1 MSRIVILCVVVLV
14 YFLIEYY
21 VFQVVQL
28 LTVKSTPLITRWV
41 WSSYWLWVVLM
52 ITGFALYTQLD
63 AKTYAGL
70 RVFISALFFINL
82 IGKLFASLVLL
93 GDDVRRLVSYLS
105 QFVISNEDPQIA
117 GRTAFIGKAALL
129 TGVLPMMGLSFG
141 ILSGAHDYRVRRRD
155 VYSPHLPKAFDGI
168 RLVQISDIHTG
179 SFFNKTAVRGGVD
192 LINQERGDMILFTG
206 DFVNNQSD
214 EAKPYLDLFAKV
226 KAPLG
231 VHAVMGNHDYGD
243 YHRWDSMIEKQQNIK
258 DLHQMHKYMGWNIM
272 LNENKIITADGESIA
287 LLGLE
292 NWGAGRFSKYGDMSK
307 TYEGTQEISY
317 KILMSHDPSHWD
329 AQVLSEYP
337 DIDLMLA
344 GHTHG
349 MQFGVEIGDFRWSPS
364 QYVYKQW
371 ADLYQ
376 KGTQSLYVNRGF
388 GFLGY
393 PGRIGILPEIT
404 ILTLK
409 RSAS

>member
-1 MSRIVILCVVVLV
+1 MSRIVILCAFVLV

-41 WSSYWLWVVLM
+41 WSIYWLWAVLM

-192 LINQERGDMILFTG
+192 LINQERGDMVLFTG

-409 RSAS
+409 RSTS

>member
-28 LTVKSTPLITRWV
+28 LTVKSTPLVTRWV
-41 WSSYWLWVVLM
+41 WLSYWLWVVLM

-82 IGKLFASLVLL
+82 IGKLFASMVLL

-105 QFVISNEDPQIA
+105 QFVISKEDPQIA

-192 LINQERGDMILFTG
+192 LINQERGDMVLFTG

-307 TYEGTQEISY
+307 TYEGTQEIPY

-371 ADLYQ
+371 ADFYQ
-376 KGTQSLYVNRGF
+376 QGTQSLYVNRGF

-404 ILTLK
+404 VLTLK
-409 RSAS
+409 RRA

>member
-1 MSRIVILCVVVLV
+1 M
-14 YFLIEYY
+14 
-21 VFQVVQL
+21 FQAVQL
-28 LTVKSTPLITRWV
+28 LTLKSTLSVTRWV
-41 WSSYWLWVVLM
+41 WSTYWLWVVLM
-52 ITGFALYTQLD
+52 IASFMLYIQLD
-63 AKTYAGL
+63 STLYAGL

-82 IGKLFASLVLL
+82 IGKLFACLMLL
-93 GDDVRRLVSYLS
+93 GDDLRRLISYLT
-105 QFVISNEDPQIA
+105 QFVISKDDARIA

-129 TGVLPMMGLSFG
+129 TSTLPMMGLLFG
-141 ILSGAHDYRVRRRD
+141 ILSGAHDYRIRRRNI
-155 VYSPHLPKAFDGI
+155 YSPHLPKAFDGI
-168 RLVQISDIHTG
+168 RLIQISDIHTG

-192 LINQERGDMILFTG
+192 IINQERGDIVLFTG

-214 EAKPYLDLFAKV
+214 EAKPYLDLFSKV

-231 VHAVMGNHDYGD
+231 VHSVMGNHDYGD
-243 YHRWDSMIEKQQNIK
+243 YHRWDSIIEKQRNIK
-258 DLHQMHKYMGWNIM
+258 NLHQMHKYMGWNIM
-272 LNENKIITADGESIA
+272 LNENKIITINESSIA

-292 NWGAGRFSKYGDMSK
+292 NWGVGRFSKYGDMTK
-307 TYEGTQEISY
+307 TYKGSEEIPY

-404 ILTLK
+404 VLTLK
-409 RSAS
+409 RSTS

>member
-1 MSRIVILCVVVLV
+1 M
-14 YFLIEYY
+14 
-21 VFQVVQL
+21 FQAVQL
-28 LTVKSTPLITRWV
+28 LTLKSTLSVTRWV
-41 WSSYWLWVVLM
+41 WSTYWLWVVLM
-52 ITGFALYTQLD
+52 IASFMLYIQLD
-63 AKTYAGL
+63 STLYAGL

-82 IGKLFASLVLL
+82 IGKLFACLMLL
-93 GDDVRRLVSYLS
+93 GDDLRRLISYLT
-105 QFVISNEDPQIA
+105 QFVISKDDARIA

-129 TGVLPMMGLSFG
+129 TSTLPMMGLLFG
-141 ILSGAHDYRVRRRD
+141 ILSGAHDYRIRRRNI
-155 VYSPHLPKAFDGI
+155 YSPHLPKAFDGI
-168 RLVQISDIHTG
+168 RLIQISDIHTG

-192 LINQERGDMILFTG
+192 IINQERGDIVLFTG

-214 EAKPYLDLFAKV
+214 EAKPYLDLFSKV

-231 VHAVMGNHDYGD
+231 VHSVMGNHDYGD
-243 YHRWDSMIEKQQNIK
+243 YHRWDSMMEKQRNIK
-258 DLHQMHKYMGWNIM
+258 NLHQMHEYMGWNIM
-272 LNENKIITADGESIA
+272 LNENKIITINESSIA

-292 NWGAGRFSKYGDMSK
+292 NWGVGRFSKYGDMTK
-307 TYEGTQEISY
+307 TYKGSEEIPY

-404 ILTLK
+404 VLTLK
-409 RSAS
+409 RSTS

>member
-28 LTVKSTPLITRWV
+28 LTVKSTSLITRWV

-63 AKTYAGL
+63 AKMYAGL

-82 IGKLFASLVLL
+82 IGKLFASFVLL
-93 GDDVRRLVSYLS
+93 GDDIRRLVSYLS

-179 SFFNKTAVRGGVD
+179 SFFNKTAVMGGVD

-231 VHAVMGNHDYGD
+231 IHAVMGNHDYGD
-243 YHRWDSMIEKQQNIK
+243 YHRWGSMTEKQQNIK
-258 DLHQMHKYMGWNIM
+258 DLHQMHRYMGWNIM

-307 TYEGTQEISY
+307 TYEGTQEIPY

-404 ILTLK
+404 VLTLK
-409 RSAS
+409 KSTS

>member
-117 GRTAFIGKAALL
+117 GRIAFIGKAALL

>member
-1 MSRIVILCVVVLV
+1 MSYLVVIIV
-14 YFLIEYY
+14 YFIVEYH
-21 VFQVVQL
+21 VFQSVQI
-28 LTVKSTPLITRWV
+28 LTVKSSLRVIRLV
-41 WSSYWLWVVLM
+41 WSSYWLWVALM
-52 ITGFALYTQLD
+52 IVSFFLYIQLD
-63 AKTYAGL
+63 SKVYAGL

-82 IGKLFASLVLL
+82 TGKLFTSLVLL
-93 GDDVRRLVSYLS
+93 GDDLRRLVSYIG
-105 QFVISNEDPQIA
+105 QFVISKETPRIS
-117 GRTAFIGKAALL
+117 GRTAFIGKVALL

-141 ILSGAHDYRVRRRD
+141 ILSGAHDYRIRRRD
-155 VYSPHLPKAFDGI
+155 IYSPHLPKSFDGI
-168 RLVQISDIHTG
+168 RLVQISDIHAG
-179 SFFNKTAVRGGVD
+179 SFFNKIAVKGGVD
-192 LINQERGDMILFTG
+192 IINQEKGDIVLFTG
-206 DFVNNQSD
+206 DLVNNQSD
-214 EAKPYLDLFAKV
+214 EAKPYLDLFAQV
-226 KAPLG
+226 NAPFG

-243 YHRWDSMIEKQQNIK
+243 YYRWDSIREKQQNIK
-258 DLHQMHKYMGWNIM
+258 KLHQMHRYMGWNIM
-272 LNENKIITADGESIA
+272 LNENKIITVDGLSIA

-292 NWGAGRFSKYGDMSK
+292 NWGVGRFSKYGDMIK
-307 TYEGTQEISY
+307 TYKGTEEIPY

-329 AQVLSEYP
+329 AQVLSDYP

-376 KGTQSLYVNRGF
+376 KGVQSLYVNRGF

-404 ILTLK
+404 VLTLK
-409 RSAS
+409 RSIS

>member
-1 MSRIVILCVVVLV
+1 
-14 YFLIEYY
+14 
-21 VFQVVQL
+21 VFQAVQL
-28 LTVKSTPLITRWV
+28 LTLKSTLSVTRWV
-41 WSSYWLWVVLM
+41 WSTYWLWVVLM
-52 ITGFALYTQLD
+52 IASFMLYIQLD
-63 AKTYAGL
+63 STLYAGL

-82 IGKLFASLVLL
+82 IGKLFACLMLL
-93 GDDVRRLVSYLS
+93 GDDLRRLISYLT
-105 QFVISNEDPQIA
+105 QFVISKDDARIA

-129 TGVLPMMGLSFG
+129 TSTLPMMGLLFG
-141 ILSGAHDYRVRRRD
+141 ILSGAHDYRIRRRNI
-155 VYSPHLPKAFDGI
+155 YSPHLPKAFDGI
-168 RLVQISDIHTG
+168 RLIQISDIHTG

-192 LINQERGDMILFTG
+192 IINQERGDIVLFTG

-214 EAKPYLDLFAKV
+214 EAKPYLDLFSKV

-231 VHAVMGNHDYGD
+231 VHSVMGNHDYGD
-243 YHRWDSMIEKQQNIK
+243 YHRWDSMMEKQRNIK
-258 DLHQMHKYMGWNIM
+258 NLHQMHKYMGWNIM
-272 LNENKIITADGESIA
+272 LNENKIITINESSIA

-292 NWGAGRFSKYGDMSK
+292 NWGVGRFSKYGDMTK
-307 TYEGTQEISY
+307 TYKGSEEIPY

-404 ILTLK
+404 VLTLK
-409 RSAS
+409 RSTS

>member
-1 MSRIVILCVVVLV
+1 M
-14 YFLIEYY
+14 
-21 VFQVVQL
+21 FQAVQL
-28 LTVKSTPLITRWV
+28 LTLKSTLSVTRWV
-41 WSSYWLWVVLM
+41 WSTYWLWVVLM
-52 ITGFALYTQLD
+52 IASFMLYIQLD
-63 AKTYAGL
+63 STLYAGL

-82 IGKLFASLVLL
+82 IGKLFACLMLL
-93 GDDVRRLVSYLS
+93 GDDLRRLISYLT
-105 QFVISNEDPQIA
+105 QFVISKDDARIA

-129 TGVLPMMGLSFG
+129 TGTLPIMGLLFG
-141 ILSGAHDYRVRRRD
+141 ILSGAHDYRIRRRNI
-155 VYSPHLPKAFDGI
+155 YSPHLPKAFDGI
-168 RLVQISDIHTG
+168 RLIQISDIHTG

-192 LINQERGDMILFTG
+192 IINQERGDIVLFTG

-214 EAKPYLDLFAKV
+214 EAKPYLDLFSKV

-231 VHAVMGNHDYGD
+231 VHSVMGNHDYGD
-243 YHRWDSMIEKQQNIK
+243 YHRWDSMMEKQRNIK
-258 DLHQMHKYMGWNIM
+258 NLHQMHEYMGWNIM
-272 LNENKIITADGESIA
+272 LNENKIITINGSSIA

-292 NWGAGRFSKYGDMSK
+292 NWGVGRFSKYGDMTK
-307 TYEGTQEISY
+307 TYKGSEEIPY

-404 ILTLK
+404 VLTLK
-409 RSAS
+409 RSTS

>member
-41 WSSYWLWVVLM
+41 WSIYWLWAVLM

-82 IGKLFASLVLL
+82 IGKLFTSLVLL

-105 QFVISNEDPQIA
+105 QFVISKEAPQIA
-117 GRTAFIGKAALL
+117 GRTAFIGKVALL
-129 TGVLPMMGLSFG
+129 TGVMPMMGLSFG

>member
-1 MSRIVILCVVVLV
+1 M
-14 YFLIEYY
+14 
-21 VFQVVQL
+21 FQAVQL
-28 LTVKSTPLITRWV
+28 LTLKSTLSVTRWV
-41 WSSYWLWVVLM
+41 WSTYWLWVVLM
-52 ITGFALYTQLD
+52 IASFMLYIQLD
-63 AKTYAGL
+63 STLYAGL

-82 IGKLFASLVLL
+82 IGKLFACLMLL
-93 GDDVRRLVSYLS
+93 GDDLRRLISYLT
-105 QFVISNEDPQIA
+105 QFVISKDDARIA

-129 TGVLPMMGLSFG
+129 TSTLPMMGLLFG
-141 ILSGAHDYRVRRRD
+141 ILSGAHDYRIRRRNI
-155 VYSPHLPKAFDGI
+155 YSPHLPKAFDGI
-168 RLVQISDIHTG
+168 RLIQISDIHTG

-192 LINQERGDMILFTG
+192 IINQERGDIVLFTG

-214 EAKPYLDLFAKV
+214 EAKPYLDLFSKV

-231 VHAVMGNHDYGD
+231 VHSVMGNHDYGD
-243 YHRWDSMIEKQQNIK
+243 YHRWDSMMKKQRNIK
-258 DLHQMHKYMGWNIM
+258 NLHQMHKYMGWNIM
-272 LNENKIITADGESIA
+272 LNENKIITINESSIA

-292 NWGAGRFSKYGDMSK
+292 NWGVGRFSKYGDMTK
-307 TYEGTQEISY
+307 TYKGSEEIPY

-404 ILTLK
+404 VLTLK
-409 RSAS
+409 RSTS

>member
-1 MSRIVILCVVVLV
+1 
-14 YFLIEYY
+14 
-21 VFQVVQL
+21 
-28 LTVKSTPLITRWV
+28 
-41 WSSYWLWVVLM
+41 
-52 ITGFALYTQLD
+52 
-63 AKTYAGL
+63 
-70 RVFISALFFINL
+70 
-82 IGKLFASLVLL
+82 
-93 GDDVRRLVSYLS
+93 
-105 QFVISNEDPQIA
+105 
-117 GRTAFIGKAALL
+117 
-129 TGVLPMMGLSFG
+129 
-141 ILSGAHDYRVRRRD
+141 VRRRD

-192 LINQERGDMILFTG
+192 LINQERGDMVLFTG

-307 TYEGTQEISY
+307 TYEGTQEIPY

-376 KGTQSLYVNRGF
+376 QGTQSLYVNRGF

-404 ILTLK
+404 VLTLK
-409 RSAS
+409 RRA

>member
-28 LTVKSTPLITRWV
+28 LTVKSTSLITRWV

-63 AKTYAGL
+63 AKMYAGL

-93 GDDVRRLVSYLS
+93 VDDIRRLVSYLS

-409 RSAS
+409 RSTS

>member
-1 MSRIVILCVVVLV
+1 MNRIVVLSV
-14 YFLIEYY
+14 IVPIYFLIEYH
-21 VFQVVQL
+21 VFQAVQL
-28 LTVKSTPLITRWV
+28 LTLKSRLWVTRWV

-52 ITGFALYTQLD
+52 IASFMLYIQLD
-63 AKTYAGL
+63 STLYAGL

-82 IGKLFASLVLL
+82 IGKLFACLMLL
-93 GDDVRRLVSYLS
+93 GDDLRRLISYLT
-105 QFVISNEDPQIA
+105 QFVISKDDARIA

-129 TGVLPMMGLSFG
+129 TGTLPMMGLLFG
-141 ILSGAHDYRVRRRD
+141 ISSGAHDYRIRRRNI
-155 VYSPHLPKAFDGI
+155 YSPHLPKAFDGI
-168 RLVQISDIHTG
+168 RLIQISDIHTG

-192 LINQERGDMILFTG
+192 IINQERGDIVLFTG

-214 EAKPYLDLFAKV
+214 EAKPYLDLFSKV

-231 VHAVMGNHDYGD
+231 VHSVMGNHDYGD
-243 YHRWDSMIEKQQNIK
+243 YHRWDSIIEKQRNIK
-258 DLHQMHKYMGWNIM
+258 NLHQMHKYMGWNIM
-272 LNENKIITADGESIA
+272 LNENKIITINGSSIA

-292 NWGAGRFSKYGDMSK
+292 NWGVGRFSKYGNMTK
-307 TYEGTQEISY
+307 TYKGTEEIPY

-329 AQVLSEYP
+329 AQVLSDYP
-337 DIDLMLA
+337 QIDLMLS

-349 MQFGVEIGDFRWSPS
+349 MQFGVEFGDFRWSPS
-364 QYVYKQW
+364 KYVYKQW

-376 KGTQSLYVNRGF
+376 QGTQSLYVNRGF

-404 ILTLK
+404 VLTLK
-409 RSAS
+409 IDT

>member
-1 MSRIVILCVVVLV
+1 MSRIVILCAFVLV

-41 WSSYWLWVVLM
+41 WSIYWLWAVLM

-307 TYEGTQEISY
+307 TYEGTQEIPY

-404 ILTLK
+404 VLTLK
-409 RSAS
+409 RSTS

>member
-14 YFLIEYY
+14 YFLIECY
-21 VFQVVQL
+21 VFQVFQL

-41 WSSYWLWVVLM
+41 WSSYWLWVALM

-82 IGKLFASLVLL
+82 IGKLFTSLVLL

-105 QFVISNEDPQIA
+105 QFVISNEAPQIA

-129 TGVLPMMGLSFG
+129 TGILPMMGLSFG
-141 ILSGAHDYRVRRRD
+141 ILSGAHDYRIRRRD
-155 VYSPHLPKAFDGI
+155 VYSPHLPKSFDGI

-179 SFFNKTAVRGGVD
+179 SFFNKTAVKGGID
-192 LINQERGDMILFTG
+192 LINQELGDMVLFTG

-243 YHRWDSMIEKQQNIK
+243 YHRWDSITKKHQNIK
-258 DLHQMHKYMGWNIM
+258 DLHQMYRYMGWNIM
-272 LNENKIITADGESIA
+272 LNENKIITVDGEFIA

-307 TYEGTQEISY
+307 TYMGTEEIPY

-371 ADLYQ
+371 ADLHQ

-404 ILTLK
+404 VLTLK
-409 RSAS
+409 RSTS

>member
-28 LTVKSTPLITRWV
+28 LTVKSIPLITRWV

-117 GRTAFIGKAALL
+117 GRTAFIGKVALL

-243 YHRWDSMIEKQQNIK
+243 YHRWDSMTEKQQNIK
-258 DLHQMHKYMGWNIM
+258 DLHQMHRYMGWNIM

-307 TYEGTQEISY
+307 TYEGTQEIPY

-404 ILTLK
+404 VLTLK
-409 RSAS
+409 RSTS

>member
-63 AKTYAGL
+63 AKMYAGL

-179 SFFNKTAVRGGVD
+179 SFFNKTAVMGGVD

-243 YHRWDSMIEKQQNIK
+243 YHRWGSMTEKQQNIK
-258 DLHQMHKYMGWNIM
+258 DLHQMHRYMGWNIM

-307 TYEGTQEISY
+307 TYEGTQEIPY

-404 ILTLK
+404 VLTLK
-409 RSAS
+409 RSTS

>member
-1 MSRIVILCVVVLV
+1 M
-14 YFLIEYY
+14 
-21 VFQVVQL
+21 FQAVQL
-28 LTVKSTPLITRWV
+28 LTLKSTLSVTRWV
-41 WSSYWLWVVLM
+41 WSTYWLWVVLM
-52 ITGFALYTQLD
+52 IASFMLYIQLD
-63 AKTYAGL
+63 STLYAGL

-82 IGKLFASLVLL
+82 IGKLFACLMLL
-93 GDDVRRLVSYLS
+93 GDDLRRLISYLT
-105 QFVISNEDPQIA
+105 QFVISKDDARIA

-129 TGVLPMMGLSFG
+129 TSTLPMMGLLFG
-141 ILSGAHDYRVRRRD
+141 ILSGAHDYRIRRRNI
-155 VYSPHLPKAFDGI
+155 YSPHLPKAFDGI
-168 RLVQISDIHTG
+168 RLIQISDIHTG

-192 LINQERGDMILFTG
+192 IINQERGDIVLFTG

-214 EAKPYLDLFAKV
+214 EAKPYLDLFSKV

-231 VHAVMGNHDYGD
+231 VHSVMGNHDYGD
-243 YHRWDSMIEKQQNIK
+243 YHRWDSMMEKQRNIK
-258 DLHQMHKYMGWNIM
+258 NLHQMHKYMGWNIM
-272 LNENKIITADGESIA
+272 LNENKIITINESSIA

-292 NWGAGRFSKYGDMSK
+292 NWGVGRFSKYGDMTK
-307 TYEGTQEISY
+307 TYKGSEEIPY

-404 ILTLK
+404 VLTLK
-409 RSAS
+409 RSTS

>member
-14 YFLIEYY
+14 YFVIEYY

-28 LTVKSTPLITRWV
+28 LTLKSTPFITRWV

-63 AKTYAGL
+63 TKMYAGF

-82 IGKLFASLVLL
+82 IGKLLAFLVLL

-105 QFVISNEDPQIA
+105 QFVISNEDPKIA

-155 VYSPHLPKAFDGI
+155 IYSPHLPKCFDGI

-179 SFFNKTAVRGGVD
+179 SFFNKTAVRRGVD
-192 LINQERGDMILFTG
+192 LINQERGDMVLFTG

-307 TYEGTQEISY
+307 TYEGTQEIPY

-376 KGTQSLYVNRGF
+376 KGSQSLYVNRGF

-404 ILTLK
+404 VLTLK
-409 RSAS
+409 RSTS

>member
-1 MSRIVILCVVVLV
+1 MSRIVILCAVLLV

-28 LTVKSTPLITRWV
+28 LTEKSASWTTRLI

-52 ITGFALYTQLD
+52 IGGFTLYTQLD
-63 AKTYAGL
+63 TKVYASL
-70 RVFISALFFINL
+70 RVLISALFFINL
-82 IGKLFASLVLL
+82 ICKLFVSLVLL
-93 GDDVRRLVSYLS
+93 GDDLRRLVSYIS
-105 QFVISNEDPQIA
+105 QFVISKEAPRIS
-117 GRTAFIGKAALL
+117 GRTAFIGKVALL

-141 ILSGAHDYRVRRRD
+141 ILSGAHDYRIRRRD
-155 VYSPHLPKAFDGI
+155 IYSPRLPKSFDGI

-179 SFFNKTAVRGGVD
+179 SFFNKIAVKGGVD
-192 LINQERGDMILFTG
+192 IINQEKGDIVLFTG

-243 YHRWDSMIEKQQNIK
+243 YHRWDSMREKKQNIK
-258 DLHQMHKYMGWNIM
+258 NLHQMHRYMGWNIM
-272 LNENKIITADGESIA
+272 LNENKIITTDGESIA

-307 TYEGTQEISY
+307 TYMGTEEIPY

-404 ILTLK
+404 VLTLK
-409 RSAS
+409 RSTS

>member
-1 MSRIVILCVVVLV
+1 MSRIVILCAFVLV

-41 WSSYWLWVVLM
+41 WSIYWLWAVLM

-63 AKTYAGL
+63 ANTYAGL

-82 IGKLFASLVLL
+82 IGKLFTSLVLL

-105 QFVISNEDPQIA
+105 QFVISKEAPQIA
-117 GRTAFIGKAALL
+117 GRTAFIGKVALL
-129 TGVLPMMGLSFG
+129 TGVMPMMGLSFG

-404 ILTLK
+404 VLTLK
-409 RSAS
+409 RSTS

>member
-28 LTVKSTPLITRWV
+28 LTVKSTSLITRWV

-63 AKTYAGL
+63 AKMYAGL

-93 GDDVRRLVSYLS
+93 GDDIRRLVSYLS

-179 SFFNKTAVRGGVD
+179 SFFNKTAVMGGVD

-214 EAKPYLDLFAKV
+214 EAKPYLDLFVKV

-243 YHRWDSMIEKQQNIK
+243 YHRWGSMTEKQQNIK
-258 DLHQMHKYMGWNIM
+258 DLHQMHRYMGWNIM

-307 TYEGTQEISY
+307 TYEGTQEIPY

-404 ILTLK
+404 VLTLK
-409 RSAS
+409 RSTS